1 MKPNNFSNIW
11 SQVLNKYFENMLFPI
26 LYTLNN
32 VENLVRFSHKISNK
46 IPNEAKLLIITFQI
60 FVHVSASELMF

>member
-1 MKPNNFSNIW
+1 
-11 SQVLNKYFENMLFPI
+11 MLFPI

-46 IPNEAKLLIITFQI
+46 IPNEAKLLIINFQI
-60 FVHVSASELMF
+60 FDHVSAFELMF